1 MGEHLGKTR
10 KGEERDELLYRKL
23 FFFVPTV
30 EASRENKRTLHSG
43 RHEQKKKEPNPV
55 VPHQASVTQPFM
67 AAPCRKVWRT
77 AAEYA
82 I

>member
-1 MGEHLGKTR
+1 MNILEKLERGKKEMNCFT
-10 KGEERDELLYRKL
+10 GNC

-30 EASRENKRTLHSG
+30 EASRENKRALHSG
-43 RHEQKKKEPNPV
+43 RHEQKKRKPNPV

>member
-10 KGEERDELLYRKL
+10 KGEHRDELLYRKL
-23 FFFVPTV
+23 FSLCKRWRQV
-30 EASRENKRTLHSG
+30 ETADGVNRKKNKKNS
-43 RHEQKKKEPNPV
+43 PV

-67 AAPCRKVWRT
+67 AASCRKVWRT
-77 AAEYA
+77 VAEYA